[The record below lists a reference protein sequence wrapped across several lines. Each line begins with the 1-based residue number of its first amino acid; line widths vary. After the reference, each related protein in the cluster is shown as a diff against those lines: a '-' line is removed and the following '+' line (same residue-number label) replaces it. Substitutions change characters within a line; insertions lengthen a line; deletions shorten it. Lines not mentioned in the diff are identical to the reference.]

1 MFPPFAAQVQAIL
14 GAKPDESRP
23 LSEVERAMVAKLDGK
38 GLPVLADW
46 LISKGDPWG
55 ELITLRLSGEDDL
68 AVEHFDTH
76 LESLVGDMPGED
88 LSWLQGVV
96 SRADLDGSGPG
107 LRKKLEAVLTHR
119 TASRLDT
126 LDIYSTALEPA
137 LVTLLSEKAPAS
149 LTSLTLRGR
158 AAGLE
163 HLSLPRLEAL
173 RLELN
178 PEAMAGLLKATLPK
192 LRALTLQTTKKPLP
206 VAFVEGLI
214 TSRLFARLEHLE
226 FEEAGPVGSSLD
238 DAGLRVL
245 LGADTSRLKSTY
257 VELAGRNV
265 TPEQKKAAQK
275 KFAKT
280 NAVFLKNPPEE
291 PEFDEL

>member
-1 MFPPFAAQVQAIL
+1 M
-14 GAKPDESRP
+14 
-23 LSEVERAMVAKLDGK
+23 
-38 GLPVLADW
+38 
-46 LISKGDPWG
+46 
-55 ELITLRLSGEDDL
+55 
-68 AVEHFDTH
+68 
-76 LESLVGDMPGED
+76 
-88 LSWLQGVV
+88 
-96 SRADLDGSGPG
+96 
-107 LRKKLEAVLTHR
+107 
-119 TASRLDT
+119 
-126 LDIYSTALEPA
+126 
-137 LVTLLSEKAPAS
+137 TLLSEKAPAS

-163 HLSLPRLEAL
+163 RLSLPQLKAL

-178 PEAMAGLLKATLPK
+178 PESMAGLLKATLPN

-206 VAFVEGLI
+206 VAFVDELI

-226 FEEAGPVGSSLD
+226 FDEDGPVGSSLD
-238 DAGLRVL
+238 DAGLFVL

-275 KFAKT
+275 KFGKT